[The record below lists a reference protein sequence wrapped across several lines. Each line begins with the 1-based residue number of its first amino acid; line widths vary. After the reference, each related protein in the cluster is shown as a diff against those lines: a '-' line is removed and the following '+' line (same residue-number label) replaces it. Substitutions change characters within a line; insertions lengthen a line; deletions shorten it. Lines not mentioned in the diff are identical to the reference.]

1 MKSMKSIKSRIVLIN
16 IILAVLIS
24 LIVGGLCII
33 SLTRSNKYSIEEYEK
48 LLREDYDKN
57 IKNQV
62 ENVLSLMN
70 SVYKE
75 QLAGSITEEQA
86 KDECKKLIKNLR
98 YNGDG
103 YFWIDDTDA
112 YLIAHPLLPEREGE
126 NRIDETDKKGVKLI
140 QNIINISKEQGGGFT
155 DFYYMKPNEVDVSPK
170 RAYSALFKPFNW
182 IISTGNYVDDIDKL
196 VQSKTAEMISRE
208 NETTINIAIATI
220 ILSIVSIFIAVKTSA
235 KLLKPVNKIRKLAKR
250 LSNYDFSEAI
260 NVEDKTELGQTAS
273 DLNVAQ
279 ENIKKLVGNIRLS
292 ITNLTASTE
301 ELATLTG
308 EVNQRVKNI
317 NKSTK
322 EIVESMGESSK
333 SADDVHDYMEA
344 ITVSVNKL
352 AEKSIDSNSISLDFK
367 EKSSQLKIDTDITLE
382 QTRNIYANKE
392 EKILEA
398 IKEAEI
404 VKEVTKNI
412 NNISSIA
419 EQTNMLALNAA
430 IEAARAGEQGKGFVV
445 VAEEVRKLAE
455 ESSESTVLI
464 EDTVSKIQE
473 AIDKLSI
480 NSNEVLEFMNKD
492 VVEEFN
498 TFMQSS
504 EYYYKNAER
513 INSISEE
520 IKEMSNKLDQAVV
533 KISEDISIMARNS
546 AKSDLSSQNILKEI
560 SETSHS
566 INEVAE
572 TAKIQEDLSQKLS
585 ELIEDFKI

>member
-1 MKSMKSIKSRIVLIN
+1 MKSIKSRIVLIN

-317 NKSTK
+317 NESTK

-498 TFMQSS
+498 TFMQSG